1 VLRLLGL
8 GSFGA
13 SLCALT
19 ILVGC
24 GGSDLTLPTQPPSG
38 SPPPG
43 ASRMEA
49 VAGEDQTGIVGAT
62 LTAPLSVKVTTEA
75 GVPVEGVTVN
85 WMAANG
91 GNVSAPTS
99 TTNAQGIAQVLRT
112 LGSTPGPY
120 TTQAEAA
127 GLSGSPIL
135 FHATAMA
142 TGFNL
147 PPILVNDEYN
157 TTEGHNTI
165 LRVSAADGVLR
176 NDGDPEGGSLQAFG
190 ASDPPNGAVDFRTD
204 GSFDYNPETNFF
216 GDDQF
221 TYSARD
227 PEGNSSVAT
236 VTIHVA
242 PVNDRPRF
250 NDRGD
255 VNEVHEGGGPQTVS
269 DWARDISPGADNETD
284 QVLQFVVIG
293 NSNPGLFTSGGQPA
307 VTRNGPGSD
316 RGTLTFTPSGSSGS
330 AMITVV
336 LKDNGGT
343 ANGGG
348 DTSDPHTFT
357 IKIKD

>member
-1 VLRLLGL
+1 MLRLLGL
-8 GSFGA
+8 GSLGA
-13 SLCALT
+13 PFCALT

-38 SPPPG
+38 NPPPG

-75 GVPVEGVTVN
+75 GDPVEGVTVN

-120 TTQAEAA
+120 ATQAEAA

-135 FHATAMA
+135 FHATAMPP
-142 TGFNL
+142 GFNL
-147 PPILVNDEYN
+147 PPIMGNDEYN
-157 TTEGHNTI
+157 TIEGHNNI
-165 LRVSAADGVLR
+165 LQVTAADGVLR
-176 NDGDPEGGSLQAFG
+176 NDSDPEGGALQAFG
-190 ASDPPNGAVDFRTD
+190 ASDPPNGAVDFRSD
-204 GSFDYNPETNFF
+204 GAFAYNPETNFF

-255 VNEVHEGGGPQTVS
+255 PKEVSSHDGPQTVS
-269 DWARDISPGADNETD
+269 DWARDITPGAENETD
-284 QVLQFVVIG
+284 QVLQFVVIA
-293 NSNPGLFTSGGQPA
+293 NSNPGLFTSSGQPA
-307 VTRNGPGSD
+307 ITRNGAQSD
-316 RGTLTFTPSGSSGS
+316 RGTLTFAPSGSSGS
-330 AMITVV
+330 ATITVV

-343 ANGGG
+343 ANGGA
-348 DTSDPHTFT
+348 DTSEPHTFT
-357 IKIKD
+357 IKVKH

>member
-1 VLRLLGL
+1 MV
-8 GSFGA
+8 
-13 SLCALT
+13 
-19 ILVGC
+19 
-24 GGSDLTLPTQPPSG
+24 
-38 SPPPG
+38 
-43 ASRMEA
+43 A
-49 VAGEDQTGIVGAT
+49 VAGEGQTGIVGST
-62 LTAPLSVKVTTEA
+62 LGAPLSVKVTTEA
-75 GVPVEGVTVN
+75 GDPVEGVTVN
-85 WMAANG
+85 WMAASG

-99 TTNAQGIAQVLRT
+99 TTNTQGIAQVLRT
-112 LGSTPGPY
+112 LGPTPGQY
-120 TTQAEAA
+120 ATQAEAA

-135 FHATAMA
+135 FHATAMPL
-142 TGFNL
+142 GFNL
-147 PPILVNDEYN
+147 PPIVGNDEYN

-165 LRVSAADGVLR
+165 LQVSAADGTLR
-176 NDGDPEGGSLQAFG
+176 NDRDPESGPLQAFG
-190 ASDPPNGAVDFRTD
+190 ASDPPNGAVDFRSD
-204 GSFDYNPETNFF
+204 GSFAYNPETNFF

-255 VNEVHEGGGPQTVS
+255 VKEVHQDAGPQTVS
-269 DWARDISPGADNETD
+269 DWARDISPGAPNETD

-293 NSNPGLFTSGGQPA
+293 NSNPDLFSSGGQPA
-307 VTRNGPGSD
+307 VTRNDAQSD
-316 RGTLTFTPSGSSGS
+316 RGTLTFTPSGNSGS
-330 AMITVV
+330 ATITVV
-336 LKDNGGT
+336 LQDNGGT